1 MRTAERRCQ
10 KIFRRAAIARLRSEL
25 RDGRALKGYFE
36 ETFRIK
42 PKEVMLSTI
51 ELRGKMPKLKAPK
64 RDPVSADL
72 ENAIALHS
80 YYSGLDETQASDP
93 RLWAY
98 LSHVEFR
105 KYALVRWGLSGS
117 FKVLQGEAE
126 KIKAINQIIDH
137 WFVSGNDRDL
147 RRHAIARLWWAAH
160 LTFAPWE
167 RDPEFFAGLKRKD
180 PYHYTRVLLATQ
192 DIYQQVLER
201 AMGRSNRI
209 LISILDYL
217 DQNPDFAASRERI
230 RGFTKELN
238 LLYGTKKLIGLDRG
252 SLSLLIESVAS
263 DAAGDG
269 AVTTQGGSEDGR
281 RASSAGR
288 NEGAAVPAAGD

>member
-1 MRTAERRCQ
+1 MRTAERRYQ
-10 KIFRRAAIARLRSEL
+10 KIFRRAAIARFRSEL

-36 ETFRIK
+36 ESFRVK
-42 PKEVMLSTI
+42 PKEVMLSAI
-51 ELRGKMPKLKAPK
+51 EPRGRMPKLKAPK

-72 ENAIALHS
+72 GNAIALHS
-80 YYSGLDETQASDP
+80 YYLGLDETQASDP

-105 KYALVRWGLSGS
+105 KYTLVRWGLSGS
-117 FKVLQGEAE
+117 FKDLKGEAE
-126 KIKAINQIIDH
+126 KIRAINQIIDH

-160 LTFAPWE
+160 LTYAPWE
-167 RDPEFFAGLKRKD
+167 RDPEFFADLKRED
-180 PYHYTRVLLATQ
+180 PYYYTRILLATQ

-217 DQNPDFAASRERI
+217 ARNPDFAASRERI
-230 RGFTKELN
+230 RGLTKELN

-252 SLSLLIESVAS
+252 SLRRLIEGVAGE
-263 DAAGDG
+263 AAGDG
-269 AVTTQGGSEDGR
+269 EVTTQGGSDER